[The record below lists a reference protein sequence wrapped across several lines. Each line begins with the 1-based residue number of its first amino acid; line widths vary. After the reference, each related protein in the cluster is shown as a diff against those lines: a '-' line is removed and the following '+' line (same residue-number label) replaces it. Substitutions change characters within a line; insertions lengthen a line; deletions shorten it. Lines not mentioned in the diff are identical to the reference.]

1 VSFGAARL
9 APGSAGLVLFV
20 AWAFC
25 FAAPTPAQQQGED
38 EVPPPPVED
47 IEEPVIEDLP
57 PGPEGDLI
65 EEILSRGEAALESG
79 QVYDPANRRD
89 PFRSL
94 VRVIEQVRQTG
105 PRPEGLAGLLIDEV
119 SITGIWQTQNG
130 PVAQVQSSHDPRS
143 FLLRPGDRVF
153 DGEVLAVRYVRGE
166 GGEVVFR
173 QVVQD
178 PDSPRPFREVVKR
191 LKP

>member
-1 VSFGAARL
+1 VSPGASRVAPGAA
-9 APGSAGLVLFV
+9 ALVLCV
-20 AWAFC
+20 GWAVC
-25 FAAPTPAQQQGED
+25 FAAPAPAQQEGD
-38 EVPPPPVED
+38 DVPPPPVED
-47 IEEPVIEDLP
+47 IEEPVIEELP
-57 PGPEGDLI
+57 QGGLEEI
-65 EEILSRGEAALESG
+65 EEILSRGEQALESG
-79 QVYDPANRRD
+79 DVYDPANRRD

-94 VRVIEQVRQTG
+94 VRVIEQAREVG
-105 PRPEGLAGLLIDEV
+105 PRPEGIEGLLIDET
-119 SITGIWQTQNG
+119 SITGIWETQSG

-153 DGEVLAVRYVRGE
+153 DGEVIAVRYVRGA

-191 LKP
+191 LNP